1 MRFHQNKKSIEFKVG
16 LFSIIAIVILI
27 ACYSWFT
34 EIMESRK
41 YTPLKVKFKNAGNI
55 EIGSTITVHGVK
67 KGRVKEL
74 KIEDDGVVVFLQVE
88 LDFPLKEGTKFFIL
102 ESNLMGDVLLE
113 IIPGGEEQVLDLE
126 LIQTGEKNYG
136 LTKLVAELSEVVYGI
151 ESILSRITN
160 KEGFLENLQSIVD
173 TSNVIINK
181 INKSIDSNSAE
192 IDKLISNA
200 SEISERLSRIIKNN
214 EENINQTFALSSE
227 VITKLNKTLNKME
240 DVTQNFQ
247 EISDK
252 MLQEDSSFNRLI
264 TEKDL
269 YENLLKAT
277 VSLDSL
283 LKDIKEN
290 PKRYFKIK
298 VF

>member
-1 MRFHQNKKSIEFKVG
+1 
-16 LFSIIAIVILI
+16 
-27 ACYSWFT
+27 
-34 EIMESRK
+34 
-41 YTPLKVKFKNAGNI
+41 
-55 EIGSTITVHGVK
+55 
-67 KGRVKEL
+67 
-74 KIEDDGVVVFLQVE
+74 
-88 LDFPLKEGTKFFIL
+88 
-102 ESNLMGDVLLE
+102 
-113 IIPGGEEQVLDLE
+113 
-126 LIQTGEKNYG
+126 
-136 LTKLVAELSEVVYGI
+136 
-151 ESILSRITN
+151 
-160 KEGFLENLQSIVD
+160 
-173 TSNVIINK
+173 
-181 INKSIDSNSAE
+181 
-192 IDKLISNA
+192 SNA